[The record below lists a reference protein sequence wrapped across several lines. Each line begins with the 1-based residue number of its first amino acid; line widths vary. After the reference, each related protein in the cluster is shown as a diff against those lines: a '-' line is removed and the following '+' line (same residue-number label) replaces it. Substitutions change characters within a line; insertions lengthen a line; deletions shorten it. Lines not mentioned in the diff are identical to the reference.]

1 MPYQIKDLSDPKTQ
15 AVELEFPHIDFP
27 LVEIEKLTGKEVFER
42 LFSPELRENN
52 GNIVH
57 WQTSIGK
64 NKQIVYSYQGE
75 VGETDIRT
83 LQVNLFRQILSHASR
98 ADLYQA
104 LAAGSFQ
111 SLPVPPQDILYS
123 KKITGTGPLAYHLQ
137 NNDLLTIRN
146 DQGKPVVLF
155 DALGLAKCLLAP
167 KFTLETSNPAAASF
181 SSDGYNAEIS
191 FNEGDF
197 LSYMSTLLN
206 QGIFMHLK
214 DERLYPV
221 SFPHAQAIQ
230 ALTMVNFIIDC
241 SGSMGSSM
249 SKLKKHLKTIME
261 RLYKDMDPTATFI
274 RLSPFNSIIFPAIEL
289 ALTEKDTLIREIDKL
304 SAADGTAL
312 YQAIVKSAE
321 YALTKP
327 TMNKVDIYITD
338 GGELNSPPEYYPNT
352 DNTDL
357 LSQILRALQK
367 DQNPPQSFSIEI
379 GELTDAIL
387 QVIQQKTNG
396 HRIQANNDLSSF
408 DMIYNYAGQFVLSRC
423 YLDFVQQTREFRLPV
438 LEGQVILSEQSLNP
452 QSSFSINGGPAMIA
466 KKPGAS
472 LFITKAT
479 SNTAA
484 VEEKETQEKLQFW
497 VAELKQQ
504 QREIERIQQ
513 ESFKQ
518 HQLQLKALQAVHQA
532 EQQRQAEIQTQQ
544 QTAMEALVAQHK
556 ILVQQMDLMQQQMR
570 TLLAQKEPLH
580 TGHSASSPSTL
591 TTAFTVASLMTSP
604 ALALQSQTGS
614 QAACAASPN
623 YLSPNP
629 PSILNSF
636 EQSRHSSMSQE
647 TNSAREAGE
656 QSFDIHDLDG
666 NTFET
671 AEHNPS
677 GCRIS

>member
-249 SKLKKHLKTIME
+249 SKLKKHLKTI
-261 RLYKDMDPTATFI
+261 I
-274 RLSPFNSIIFPAIEL
+274 GNSGRF
-289 ALTEKDTLIREIDKL
+289 
-304 SAADGTAL
+304 
-312 YQAIVKSAE
+312 
-321 YALTKP
+321 
-327 TMNKVDIYITD
+327 
-338 GGELNSPPEYYPNT
+338 
-352 DNTDL
+352 
-357 LSQILRALQK
+357 
-367 DQNPPQSFSIEI
+367 
-379 GELTDAIL
+379 
-387 QVIQQKTNG
+387 
-396 HRIQANNDLSSF
+396 
-408 DMIYNYAGQFVLSRC
+408 
-423 YLDFVQQTREFRLPV
+423 
-438 LEGQVILSEQSLNP
+438 
-452 QSSFSINGGPAMIA
+452 
-466 KKPGAS
+466 
-472 LFITKAT
+472 
-479 SNTAA
+479 
-484 VEEKETQEKLQFW
+484 
-497 VAELKQQ
+497 
-504 QREIERIQQ
+504 
-513 ESFKQ
+513 
-518 HQLQLKALQAVHQA
+518 
-532 EQQRQAEIQTQQ
+532 
-544 QTAMEALVAQHK
+544 
-556 ILVQQMDLMQQQMR
+556 
-570 TLLAQKEPLH
+570 
-580 TGHSASSPSTL
+580 
-591 TTAFTVASLMTSP
+591 
-604 ALALQSQTGS
+604 
-614 QAACAASPN
+614 
-623 YLSPNP
+623 
-629 PSILNSF
+629 ILNSLF
-636 EQSRHSSMSQE
+636 SIFNFSC
-647 TNSAREAGE
+647 
-656 QSFDIHDLDG
+656 LY
-666 NTFET
+666 
-671 AEHNPS
+671 
-677 GCRIS
+677 